1 MKYLYFAKKPV
12 RLFILAAILTCT
24 CIAAYS
30 QAPVKGI
37 IIDKRDNRALE
48 GVTIQVK
55 GTKTTTIS
63 DAKGSFTIHALPNAT
78 IVITSVGYASQE
90 IQLKNQSSV
99 SVALEQSSQSFDD
112 VVVIGYQTVQ
122 RRNTTAAIS
131 TVKGK
136 DFENTPYPTF
146 DAMLQ
151 GRVAGLNVLGVSGEP
166 GGNNIVN
173 IRGNTAVNDASGNLA
188 ASGISTPLYVID
200 GVVFDVN
207 DNRSGSNGYTNNNPL
222 ASINPNDIESIDV
235 LKDASAAAIYGAR
248 AANGVIIVKTKRP
261 KVGRPQFRFST
272 YMGLATR
279 PALKPVT
286 VGKGERQLKYDLI
299 AQENNWTLQQN
310 ISQILSDSLNPAFN
324 NNTDFQALS
333 FANGIIH
340 NYDLS
345 LAGAEEHFSYR
356 LSFNKYSEE
365 GVTRG
370 FRIDR
375 ITPRLFLSLKPYKG
389 VEITTD
395 LYMGFVK
402 ALHGSGANGADP
414 FPYSVQNFPS
424 SFWRIDS
431 INRKTYEGRNDAV
444 RDDDRSTSI
453 NGNTRM
459 IAKLSPSFTLTS
471 SLSYNFN
478 FNRRDY
484 LRPKNI
490 TGNTSNAL
498 NYSYNSRRYEF
509 ENYLTYSKEFK
520 NHSITGLIGTG
531 AEDNVNNVTNATG
544 NGIPLDAIFTLNGVA
559 PGPNLNANTSFQ
571 ERTRV
576 SLFSRVGYSYKERYG
591 VDGSIRR
598 DASSRY
604 SSNARWGQ
612 FAAVSAR
619 WNVSEEP
626 FFEPLLNI
634 ISFLK
639 LRYSYGST
647 GRDPGD
653 YYAQY
658 RTLGINGSYT
668 SSSLGAGNTGT
679 VLTYNGVSA
688 VRPNYTTPAPATNI
702 TWEKSPQ
709 TNVGFDI
716 SFLKDRFT
724 LTTDFYIK
732 NSRDLI
738 FNIPVPITT
747 GYTTAVNN
755 YVDVRNQGV
764 EFTFTSSNLSRKSN
778 FKWNTQINIAFN
790 KNFVTKLP
798 GGNRDFTYGPVFFQR
813 VLTVG
818 KPLHS
823 FLVWE
828 ADGVYP
834 TTADVPVD
842 PLTGLRI
849 RQEGGNFYA
858 GGNAAR
864 RDLNGDYNITPLD
877 KIIAGD
883 PAPRVYGGIVNNL
896 AYKNFS
902 LQLLTSFIYGRK
914 LWNGY
919 LSDKLAAATN
929 NNYTTFGQYA
939 GPAIEFQ
946 GLNIWQ
952 KPGDNADIPGL
963 FGRNLVDDTNISSGI
978 FVQDASFFRVKS
990 LLLGYLLPARLT
1002 NKLKM
1007 KGVRLYSNID
1017 NLAIFYSADVPDP
1030 EGTAVDGVNS
1040 GRGYPLSK
1048 KYTFGLEINL

>member
-1 MKYLYFAKKPV
+1 MMYVYFAKKPV
-12 RLFILAAILTCT
+12 VFILVALLAAFHTDVYCQVATIRGSIT
-24 CIAAYS
+24 
-30 QAPVKGI
+30 
-37 IIDKRDNRALE
+37 DKRDNRPVEKAS
-48 GVTIQVK
+48 IQVK
-55 GTKTTTIS
+55 GTKVATTS
-63 DAKGSFTIHALPNAT
+63 DARGSFALQASPTAT
-78 IVITSVGYASQE
+78 LVITSVGYTTQE
-90 IQLKNQSSV
+90 LQLKNQSSV
-99 SVALEQSSQSFDD
+99 IIVLDQASQSLDD
-112 VVVIGYQTVQ
+112 AVVIGYQTVV
-122 RRNTTAAIS
+122 RRRTTAAIS

-207 DNRSGSNGYTNNNPL
+207 DNRVGSNGYTNNNPL

-261 KVGRPQFRFST
+261 KGGRPQFRFST
-272 YMGLATR
+272 YVGMATR

-286 VGKGERQLKYDLI
+286 VGKGERRLKYDLI

-333 FANGIIH
+333 FNDAMISNFDI
-340 NYDLS
+340 S
-345 LAGAEEHFSYR
+345 LAGAEERFAYR

-370 FRIDR
+370 FKIDR
-375 ITPRLFLSLKPYKG
+375 ITPRLYLSLKPYKG
-389 VEITTD
+389 IEVTTD

-402 ALHGSGANGADP
+402 ALHGSGNNGADP
-414 FPYSVQNFPS
+414 FPYTIQNFPT
-424 SFWRIDS
+424 SFWRIDD
-431 INRKTYEGRNDAV
+431 INRATYEGRNAAV
-444 RDDDRSTSI
+444 RDDDRTTSI
-453 NGNTRM
+453 NGNTRL
-459 IAKLSPSFTLTS
+459 IAKLSPAFTFNS

-478 FNRRDY
+478 FARRDY
-484 LRPKNI
+484 LRPRNI
-490 TGNTSNAL
+490 TGTTSNAL
-498 NYSYNSRRYEF
+498 NFSYNSRRYEL
-509 ENYLTYSKEFK
+509 ENYLTYSKDLK
-520 NHSITGLIGTG
+520 DHSFTGLVGTG
-531 AEDNVNNVTNATG
+531 FEDNVNNITNATG
-544 NGIPLDAIFTLNGVA
+544 NNIPLDAIFTINGVA
-559 PGPNLNANTSFQ
+559 PGPNLNVTTNFQ
-571 ERTRV
+571 ERTRL
-576 SLFSRVGYSYKERYG
+576 SLFTRVGYSFKDRYG
-591 VDGSIRR
+591 IDGSYRR

-604 SSNARWGQ
+604 APNSRWGS

-619 WNVSEEP
+619 WTVSEEP
-626 FFEPLLNI
+626 FFEPLRNV
-634 ISFLK
+634 ISFFK
-639 LRYSYGST
+639 IRYSYGST

-658 RTLGINGSYT
+658 RTLGINGTYT
-668 SSSLGAGNTGT
+668 SSSLGAGASGN

-688 VRPNYTTPAPATNI
+688 VRPNYTSAAPATNI

-716 SFLKDRFT
+716 NFLKDRFT
-724 LTTDFYIK
+724 LTTDFYVK

-747 GYTTAVNN
+747 GYTTATNN

-764 EFTFTSSNLSRKSN
+764 EFTLTSSNLPRRSALR
-778 FKWNTQINIAFN
+778 WNTQFNVAFN
-790 KNFVTKLP
+790 RNFVTKLP
-798 GGNRDFTYGPVFFQR
+798 AGNRDFTYGPVFFQR

-818 KPLHS
+818 RPLHS
-823 FLVWE
+823 FLVWN
-828 ADGVYP
+828 ANGVYP
-834 TTADVPVD
+834 STADVPVD

-864 RDLNGDYNITPLD
+864 QDLNGDYNITPLD

-896 AYKNFS
+896 AYKSFS
-902 LQLLTSFIYGRK
+902 LQLLTSFITGRK

-919 LSDKLAAATN
+919 LSDKLASATN
-929 NNYTTFGQYA
+929 NNYTTFGQFA

-952 KPGDNADIPGL
+952 KPGDQADIPGL

-990 LLLGYLLPARLT
+990 LLLGYNLPARLT
-1002 NKLKM
+1002 NRLRV
-1007 KGVRLYSNID
+1007 KGVRVYSNID
-1017 NLAIFYSADVPDP
+1017 NIAIFYSADVPDP
-1030 EGTAVDGVNS
+1030 EGTGVDGVNS

-1048 KYTFGLEINL
+1048 KFTFGLEINL